1 MNDLIFKG
9 IWVIIGL
16 IMLRFYAKRKHTV
29 RSAILGMVSGGVS
42 LVLLHYF
49 GSYIGFSPQI
59 NMFNTMMSLVLGVP
73 GVILITCVNML
84 L

>member
-9 IWVIIGL
+9 IWVITGL

-29 RSAILGMVSGGVS
+29 RSALFGMVSGGAS
-42 LVLLHYF
+42 LVLFHYF

-59 NMFNTMMSLVLGVP
+59 NMFNTMASLVLGVT
-73 GVILITCVNML
+73 GVALIAGVNMFL
-84 L
+84 